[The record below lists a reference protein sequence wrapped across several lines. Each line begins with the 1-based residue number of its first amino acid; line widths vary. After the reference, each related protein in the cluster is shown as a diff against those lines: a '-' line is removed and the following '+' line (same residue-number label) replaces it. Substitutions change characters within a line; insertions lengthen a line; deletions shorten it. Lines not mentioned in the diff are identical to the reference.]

1 MNIFQD
7 YAAQQDKK
15 SIVHKYFTPST
26 PITTPEHLKGR
37 DVEVRSIL
45 DNLTVPGR
53 HCMIYGDRG
62 IGKSSLANA
71 TVSGGK
77 EYNIIKG
84 EVFTVTCDTDTKF
97 KDLVSNCA
105 IYINAHHEKYKEEK
119 TIKVGG
125 GFKFLNFFSAD
136 LSHDEKITIERD
148 EITPRRAAEVLSV
161 LQGLLFIDE
170 FDVVDENTKKSVAEF
185 IKHLSDSGSS
195 LKVLLVG
202 ISKDG
207 QSLTAGHESVNRCL
221 HEVSL
226 GAVANIYLEEII
238 RLGEAGLDLTFEPDV
253 KADIVDISNG
263 FPYFTH
269 LLCKEA
275 AEIALSEGHKVINHE
290 TFHKSIEKSVEN
302 AEGRL
307 IREYEI
313 ASRSSLTNVYK
324 EILLSASKFRNREF
338 KVQEW
343 IKQIEDDTGKRYNN
357 QHMSNYTGILTK
369 KERGSIIKKVGRGV
383 YKITDPRMP
392 SFIRLANM

>member
-7 YAAQQDKK
+7 YAAQQSK
-15 SIVHKYFTPST
+15 SSPVNNFFTPST

-71 TVSGGK
+71 TVNGGK

-84 EVFTVTCDTDTKF
+84 EIFSVSCDSDTKF
-97 KDLVSNCA
+97 KDLVAKCA
-105 IYINAHHEKYKEEK
+105 VYVNMHPDKYKEER
-119 TIKVGG
+119 TIKAGIGV
-125 GFKFLNFFSAD
+125 KFLNFFSAD
-136 LSHDEKITIERD
+136 LSQDEKIIIEKE
-148 EITPRRAAEVLSV
+148 EITPRKAADVLSMI
-161 LQGLLFIDE
+161 QGLLFIDE
-170 FDVVDENTKKSVAEF
+170 FDVVDEFTKRAVAEF
-185 IKHLSDSGSS
+185 IKHLSDSGSK

-221 HEVSL
+221 HEVRL
-226 GAVANIYLEEII
+226 GAVANNHLEEII
-238 RLGEAGLDLTFEPDV
+238 KLGEEGLNIIFKSGV
-253 KADIVDISNG
+253 KDNIVDISNG

-275 AEIALSEGHKVINHE
+275 AEIALQEDRSEVDDIL
-290 TFHKSIEKSVEN
+290 FHRSIEKSVQN

-313 ASRSSLTNVYK
+313 ASRSSITNVYK

-343 IKQIEDDTGKRYNN
+343 IRQIEDDTGKRYNN
-357 QHMSNYTGILTK
+357 QHMSNYTGRLTK
-369 KERGSIIKKVGRGV
+369 PERGAIIKKVGRGV

>member
-7 YAAQQDKK
+7 YAAQHTKK
-15 SIVHKYFTPST
+15 SNVHKFFTPST

-45 DNLTVPGR
+45 DNLIVPGR

-77 EYNIIKG
+77 EYDIIKG
-84 EVFTVTCDTDTKF
+84 EIFEVTCDTDTTF
-97 KDLVSNCA
+97 KDLVAKCA
-105 IYINAHHEKYKEEK
+105 IYINAHFDKFKEEK
-119 TIKVGG
+119 TVKVGG
-125 GFKFLNFFSAD
+125 GFKFLNFFNAD
-136 LSHDEKITIERD
+136 ISHDQKIIIERE
-148 EITPRRAAEVLSV
+148 EITPRKAAEVLSI

-170 FDVVDENTKKSVAEF
+170 FDVVDETTKRAVAEF
-185 IKHLSDSGSS
+185 IKHLSDAGSK

-226 GAVANIYLEEII
+226 GAVANNYLEEII
-238 RLGEAGLDLTFEPDV
+238 SLGEEGLGITFSEDV
-253 KADIVDISNG
+253 KEDIIDISNG

-275 AEIALSEGHKVINHE
+275 AEIALSENLKTIDHDL
-290 TFHKSIEKSVEN
+290 FHRSIEKSVEN

-307 IREYEI
+307 IREYEM

-324 EILLSASKFRNREF
+324 EILLSASKFKNREF

-343 IKQIEDDTGKRYNN
+343 IRQIEDDTGKRYNN

-369 KERGSIIKKVGRGV
+369 SERGSIIKKVGRGV